1 MSSFTSPPDLH
12 VFQARVWE
20 VARQIPPGKVATYG
34 QIASLLP
41 PPANMDPKA
50 YLAFGPRWVGGAMA
64 ACPEDTPWQRVINSR
79 GEISSRPGAKKQ
91 RVLLEEEGVEF
102 DDHARIDL
110 KKYRWEPDEAWCLSH
125 GLVPPPVQT
134 HQEALR

>member
-50 YLAFGPRWVGGAMA
+50 YLAFGPSGIDSYTPNSQSEYPPQSVPRFVPFMRTYRALTGGKA
-64 ACPEDTPWQRVINSR
+64 ATVAP
-79 GEISSRPGAKKQ
+79 GRPF
-91 RVLLEEEGVEF
+91 VSV
-102 DDHARIDL
+102 
-110 KKYRWEPDEAWCLSH
+110 
-125 GLVPPPVQT
+125 
-134 HQEALR
+134 